1 MAKSEAK
8 ASGRLKS
15 APLVFLHYSTGMS
28 CSLNIFVLFPLHL
41 KKKINPH
48 RKIRL
53 LTEHSLHN
61 KHMRFLITLALHAI
75 TICQAAETLNLA
87 EKRFKESMTNVTL
100 SGLFTEDGIAE
111 MSEDR
116 YVIEGVTK
124 GKDDQWKFD
133 ARIEYNK
140 KEIKFAL
147 PAEVKWA
154 GDTPVVTI
162 NNFPIPGA
170 GTFQARILFFNG
182 SYAGTWVGKKRGGK
196 MFGNVVKN

>member
-1 MAKSEAK
+1 MDY
-8 ASGRLKS
+8 S
-15 APLVFLHYSTGMS
+15 A
-28 CSLNIFVLFPLHL
+28 
-41 KKKINPH
+41 
-48 RKIRL
+48 IRL
-53 LTEHSLHN
+53 LIEHSLHN

-75 TICQAAETLNLA
+75 TIWQAAETLNLA
-87 EKRFKESMTNVTL
+87 EKRFK
-100 SGLFTEDGIAE
+100 
-111 MSEDR
+111 
-116 YVIEGVTK
+116 VIEGVTK

-133 ARIEYNK
+133 ARMEYNK

>member
-1 MAKSEAK
+1 M
-8 ASGRLKS
+8 
-15 APLVFLHYSTGMS
+15 
-28 CSLNIFVLFPLHL
+28 
-41 KKKINPH
+41 
-48 RKIRL
+48 
-53 LTEHSLHN
+53 HN
-61 KHMRFLITLALHAI
+61 KYMRFLITLILLAT
-75 TICQAAETLNLA
+75 TISQAAETLNLA
-87 EKRFKESMTNVTL
+87 EKRFKESITNVTL

-116 YVIEGVTK
+116 YVIEGATK

-162 NNFPIPGA
+162 NNFPIRGA

-196 MFGNVVKN
+196 IFGNVIKN